1 MQPFD
6 CGWYTM
12 GGGMMGGGMMGGWQ
26 PPVGQ
31 NTIPGGLRNLF
42 VFALVND
49 HYAIMDALAR

>member
-1 MQPFD
+1 
-6 CGWYTM
+6 M
-12 GGGMMGGGMMGGWQ
+12 GGGTMGGGMMGGWQ